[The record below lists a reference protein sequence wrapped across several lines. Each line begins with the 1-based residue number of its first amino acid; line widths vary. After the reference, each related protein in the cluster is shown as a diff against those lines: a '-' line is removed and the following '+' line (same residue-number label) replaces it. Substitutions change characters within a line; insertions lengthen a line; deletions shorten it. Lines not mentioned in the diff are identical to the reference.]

1 VSVPVLGTC
10 CCSIV
15 DLFSVCCM
23 ATLYNSFLITDL
35 HCAVVTLVVPYCLL
49 GVRLSDAAGVP
60 APEGVP
66 CPHGGCP

>member
-1 VSVPVLGTC
+1 
-10 CCSIV
+10 
-15 DLFSVCCM
+15 M